1 MKRPVVVSFAALLV
15 SSQSFAQSVEPAR
28 VAEPAPVSNAPA
40 SAAPAPEEA
49 RIEVTVVGVARAPG
63 SAHVI
68 SKKQLERFE
77 YDDPHAILVQTPGV
91 YLRGEDGVGLRPNV
105 GLRGTNPDRSKKV
118 TLLEDGV
125 LFGPAPYSAPAAY
138 YFPMMT
144 RMTQVR
150 VIKGPGAI
158 AYGPQTVG
166 GAIDLITRPI
176 PTNTA
181 GALDVAFGEYGYN
194 KVHGHFGSSNE
205 QTGFLV
211 EGLRLSNEGFKEL
224 PNGADTGSTRNEW
237 MAKFSYA
244 FDPSSEVRNELGL
257 KLSYSDEVSN
267 ETYLGL
273 SDRDFRE
280 NPLRRYA
287 ASALDRMKNHRTSLV
302 LTHELE
308 TGPLKLT
315 THVYRHDFARI
326 WRKINHIGSTSLLE
340 VLSKPD
346 DPILNTS
353 YSILK
358 GEIDTATGSEVLFV
372 GPNDRTFVSQGV
384 QSTLDLRGATGPLAH
399 RAQLGVRLHNDEII
413 RRHSESGFRMTAGR
427 LVPDGEPTRVTE
439 ANTARTIAVAL
450 DALDAITWQRLSVT
464 PGVRVEILSSRLV
477 DDKDGGELGR
487 NVVAVM
493 PGLGIY
499 SGLTDEL
506 GLLLGVHRGFSPPPA
521 GAQKPIEPEYSVN
534 YEVGARYTVGPAR
547 AEAIAFYNDYSNLTN
562 TCTEASGCSVENLD
576 EQFDAGKA
584 RIYGLEVY
592 LGHELRAGVL
602 QVPFF
607 AAYTYTQAEFAR
619 SFQSDDPIFGDVR
632 AGDEIPYVPEHQL
645 ALSAGVDSPIAGG
658 AVAVNYVS
666 AMREVPGSGPV
677 SSALATDDQVW
688 IDLEAHLRPIDFLTI
703 YAQLRNAFD
712 SHDIVSH
719 RPYGARPN
727 APRWL
732 QVGGKVAF

>member
-1 MKRPVVVSFAALLV
+1 
-15 SSQSFAQSVEPAR
+15 
-28 VAEPAPVSNAPA
+28 
-40 SAAPAPEEA
+40 
-49 RIEVTVVGVARAPG
+49 
-63 SAHVI
+63 
-68 SKKQLERFE
+68 
-77 YDDPHAILVQTPGV
+77 
-91 YLRGEDGVGLRPNV
+91 
-105 GLRGTNPDRSKKV
+105 
-118 TLLEDGV
+118 
-125 LFGPAPYSAPAAY
+125 
-138 YFPMMT
+138 
-144 RMTQVR
+144 
-150 VIKGPGAI
+150 
-158 AYGPQTVG
+158 
-166 GAIDLITRPI
+166 
-176 PTNTA
+176 
-181 GALDVAFGEYGYN
+181 
-194 KVHGHFGSSNE
+194 
-205 QTGFLV
+205 LV

-224 PNGADTGSTRNEW
+224 PGGADTGSTRNEW

-244 FDPSSEVRNELGL
+244 FDPSSEVRSELGL
-257 KLSYSDEVSN
+257 KLTYSDEVSN

-280 NPLRRYA
+280 NPLRRYP
-287 ASALDRMKNHRTSLV
+287 ASALDRMENHRTSLV
-302 LTHELE
+302 VTHELE

-346 DPILNTS
+346 DPILNPY
-353 YSILK
+353 YSVLK
-358 GEIDTATGSEVLFV
+358 GELDTAAGDEVIFI
-372 GPNDRTFVSQGV
+372 GPNDRTFVSQGA
-384 QSTLDLRGATGPLAH
+384 QSTLDLRGTTGPFEH
-399 RAQLGVRLHNDEII
+399 RAQLGVRLHYDEII
-413 RRHSESGFRMTAGR
+413 RRHSESRFRMTSGR
-427 LVPDGEPTRVTE
+427 LVPEGAPTVVIE
-439 ANTARTIAVAL
+439 ANTAKTIAVAL

-464 PGVRVEILSSRLV
+464 PGVRVEILSSQLV
-477 DDKDGGELGR
+477 NDQGGAKLER
-487 NVVAVM
+487 DVIAVM

-521 GAQKPIEPEYSVN
+521 GAQKPVEPEYSVN
-534 YEVGARYTVGPAR
+534 YEVGARYTDGPAR

-562 TCTEASGCSVENLD
+562 TCSAASGCRVEYLD

-584 RIYGLEVY
+584 RIYGLEAY
-592 LGHELRAGVL
+592 LGHELRAGAL
-602 QVPFF
+602 QFPFF

-619 SFQSDDPIFGDVR
+619 TFDSEDPIFGDVE

-645 ALSAGVDSPIAGG
+645 ALSAGVDSSIAGG

-677 SSALATDDQVW
+677 SSALATDEQLWV
-688 IDLEAHLRPIDFLTI
+688 DLEAHVRPLDFLTI
-703 YAQLRNAFD
+703 YAQLRNVFD